1 MLAQPSTSS
10 THSLRKLTRRISQAF
25 VVFGSAVLL
34 ASCGGSDEVRLP
46 PSNSAPAACFTMQ
59 LLHMADADGSDTTAL
74 GSIANLSG
82 LVARFRAELPN
93 NTLVV
98 SSGDNYIP
106 GPRFNAS
113 GDPALA
119 PVLGTPDVGR
129 ADIEFLNA
137 MGVQASALGNHEL
150 DLGPL
155 QFNNIINSA
164 GTGTATWAGARFPY
178 LAYNV
183 NFTPE
188 TSIAARVTASGALA
202 SAMANRV
209 SGWSRVSYG
218 TDTVGVI
225 GASSPIFTTIAT
237 TGNLGFSPAQ
247 TGGGNFDINALA
259 ANLQLGINEM
269 RAAGIN
275 KIVLLAHMQTLT
287 VERQLATLLDG
298 VDIIVAGGSNT
309 LLSDA
314 NDVLR
319 AGDTSAGTY
328 PIMLNSRSGEPVALV
343 NVDAD
348 YKYLGRLI
356 APFDADGRLIPALFD
371 PVRSGAFVTSQ
382 TNDTAGGVTPIPRVV
397 QVRDALNAV
406 IRTQDGNVQG
416 STAVFLDGRR
426 ASVRNQETNFGN
438 LTADANLF
446 YAQQLDASVRVS
458 LKNGGGIHSE
468 IGEIVAPAG
477 STDPT
482 QVSFGAPR
490 ANPDANRAT
499 GEISQL
505 AISSS
510 LRFNNSLSV
519 VSITAAKLKE
529 LLEHGVAVLGSQGRF
544 PQVGGMAFSYDPAGT
559 AQVTSGAGTAAAVI
573 TAGTRIRSLLV
584 GTEVIVRN
592 GALVG
597 DPNRLIRMVTLGF
610 LAGGG
615 DGYPFG
621 AVTNRVDLTGVATA
635 TTGGGRSNF
644 ALPGTEQDALS
655 EFLQSRFKTTPFAAA
670 EVPELLDTRIQNV
683 SRRTDTVLP

>member
-1 MLAQPSTSS
+1 MSLTLAAFFKHGNSS
-10 THSLRKLTRRISQAF
+10 LNRLIPRVCLVSVSI
-25 VVFGSAVLL
+25 GLL
-34 ASCGGSDEVRLP
+34 AACGDSSDSSSP
-46 PSNSAPAACFTMQ
+46 PVASFTLQ
-59 LLHMADADGSDTTAL
+59 LLHISDADGSDTTAL
-74 GSIANLSG
+74 GSVANLSG
-82 LVARFRAELPN
+82 LVSRFRAELPN

-119 PVLGTPDVGR
+119 SLLGTPDVGR

-150 DLGPL
+150 DLGPN
-155 QFNNIINSA
+155 QFNSIINTA
-164 GTGTATWAGARFPY
+164 GTGTATWSGAKFPY

-183 NFTPE
+183 NFQPE
-188 TSIAARVTASGALA
+188 STLAARATASGALA
-202 SAMANRV
+202 STLANRV
-209 SGWSRVSYG
+209 SGWSRVTYG

-237 TGNLGFSPAQ
+237 TGNLGFTPNQ
-247 TGGGNFDINALA
+247 IGGGNFDINALA

-275 KIVLLAHMQTLT
+275 KIVLLAHMQTLS

-309 LLSDA
+309 LLSDDT
-314 NDVLR
+314 DVLR
-319 AGDTSAGTY
+319 TGDTAAGIY
-328 PIMLNSRSGEPVALV
+328 PIIVNSKSGEPVAIV

-356 APFDADGRLIPALFD
+356 APFDAQGRLIPALFD

-382 TNDTAGGVTPIPRVV
+382 TSDTAGGVTPMPRVV

-406 IRTQDGNVQG
+406 ISAQDGNVQG
-416 STAVFLDGRR
+416 RTSVFLDGRR
-426 ASVRNQETNFGN
+426 AQVRNQETNFGN

-446 YAQQLDASVRVS
+446 YAKELDATVQVS
-458 LKNGGGIHSE
+458 LKNGGGIRSE

-482 QVSFGAPR
+482 QVSLGAPKG
-490 ANPDANRAT
+490 NPVANRAD

-505 AISSS
+505 AISSA
-510 LRFNNSLSV
+510 LRFNNSLSTL
-519 VSITAAKLKE
+519 SITAAKLKE
-529 LLEHGVAVLGSQGRF
+529 LLEHGVAVLGSSGRF
-544 PQVGGMAFSYDPAGT
+544 PQVGGMAFSYDPTGT
-559 AQVTSGAGTAAAVI
+559 AQVTSGTGASAAVT
-573 TAGTRIRSLLV
+573 TAGTRIRSVAV
-584 GTEVIVRN
+584 GTDVVVRN
-592 GALVG
+592 GTVVG

-610 LAGGG
+610 LASGG

-621 AVTNRVDLTGVATA
+621 SVVNRVDLTTVASA

-655 EFLQSRFKTTPFAAA
+655 EFLQSRFRTTPFAMA
-670 EVPELLDTRIQNV
+670 EVAEERDTRIQNV
-683 SRRTDTVLP
+683 TRRTDTVLP